1 MKFPGRRKLKH
12 YFPVSQPKPTLP
24 SFEVRPEKDTYIV
37 GLDETIVDVVA
48 NVSEQFLNKFN
59 IQKGLSNLVDTKTA
73 SALYNEL
80 TAQECISDHFAGGTI
95 GNTIHNYSVLADD
108 KSVLLGVMSSNI
120 KLGSPAYHYICHTSS
135 KVDMNHLQAV
145 KGDIGRG
152 ITLITPDGER
162 TFAISPGDMDDLDT
176 SHISE
181 NIIAGAAALV
191 TCAYPLRHQDKP
203 IKQAMV
209 KALEY
214 AHQHNVPTALTLG
227 TKHLVEEHRDELL
240 TLIKKY
246 VNVLA
251 MNELE
256 AEALT
261 GLSDPLEAAKAI
273 LDHVDL
279 VLLTAGPT
287 GMYLCGHTENT
298 LKRETSNPIKSAS
311 LADFNRWEFSRP
323 MLREACPESIKVFSH
338 IDPYMGGPEKIS
350 NTNGAGDGALSALLH
365 DISANHFHKES
376 MPNSSK
382 HAAPYLAYS
391 SFAQICKY
399 ANRVSYEILVQNAS
413 RLSKGLPEQEDSL
426 EEAYWER

>member
-12 YFPVSQPKPTLP
+12 YFPVSQPKPALP
-24 SFEVRPEKDTYIV
+24 SFEVQPEKDTYIV

-48 NVSEQFLNKFN
+48 NISDQFLEKFK
-59 IQKGLSNLVDTKTA
+59 IQKGLSNLVDAATA
-73 SALYNEL
+73 SAIYDEL

-145 KGDIGRG
+145 EGDIGRG

-162 TFAISPGDMDDLDT
+162 TFAIAPGDMDDLDT
-176 SHISE
+176 HHIPE

-191 TCAYPLRHQDKP
+191 TCAYPLRHQTKP
-203 IKQAMV
+203 IKEAMV

-214 AHQHNVPTALTLG
+214 AHNHHVPAVLTLG
-227 TKHLVEEHRDELL
+227 TKHLVEEHKEELL
-240 TLIKKY
+240 ELIKNY

-261 GLSDPLEAAKAI
+261 GIKDPLEAASAM

-279 VLLTAGPT
+279 ILLTAGAD
-287 GMYLCGHTENT
+287 GMYLCGHTDDSV
-298 LKRETSNPIKSAS
+298 KRETTNPIKSAS

-323 MLREACPESIKVFSH
+323 MLQANCKNSIKVFSH
-338 IDPYMGGPEKIS
+338 IDPYLGGPEKIK

-376 MPNSSK
+376 VPNSSK

-399 ANRVSYEILVQNAS
+399 SNRVSYEILAQNAS

>member
-1 MKFPGRRKLKH
+1 MKFPGQRKIKH
-12 YFPVSQPKPTLP
+12 YFPVSQPKPVLP
-24 SFEVRPEKDTYIV
+24 TYEVQPDKDSYIV

-48 NVSEQFLNKFN
+48 NVSDHFLETFN
-59 IQKGLSNLVDTKTA
+59 IQKGLSNLVDVETA
-73 SALYNEL
+73 SAIYSEL
-80 TAQECISDHFAGGTI
+80 TEQKCISDHFAGGTI

-120 KLGSPAYHYICHTSS
+120 TLGSPAYHYICHTSS
-135 KVDMNHLQAV
+135 KVDMNHLQGV
-145 KGDIGRG
+145 TGDIGRG

-162 TFAISPGDMDDLDT
+162 TFAIAPGDMDELNT
-176 SHISE
+176 NHIPE

-191 TCAYPLRHQDKP
+191 TCAYPLRHQGKP
-203 IKQAMV
+203 IKEAMLQA
-209 KALEY
+209 LDY
-214 AHQHNVPTALTLG
+214 AHANHVPTVLTLG
-227 TKHLVEEHRDELL
+227 TSHLVEEHREELL
-240 TLIKKY
+240 KLIKKY

-261 GLSDPLEAAKAI
+261 GLSDPLQAADAI
-273 LDHVDL
+273 LEHVDI
-279 VLLTAGPT
+279 VLLTVGPD
-287 GMYLCGHTENT
+287 GMYLCGYTDDT
-298 LKRETSNPIKSAS
+298 LKRETTNPIKSGG

-323 MLREACPESIKVFSH
+323 MQRSACTTPIKVFSH
-338 IDPYMGGPEKIS
+338 IDPYMGGPEKIN

-376 MPNSSK
+376 IPNSSK
-382 HAAPYLAYS
+382 HTAPFLAYS

-399 ANRVSYEILVQNAS
+399 ANRVSYEILAQNAS
-413 RLSKGLPEQEDSL
+413 RLSRGLPEREASL